1 MNAKPEG
8 METMNGLVRTV
19 AISRQ
24 RGSGGTFV
32 GREVADRL
40 GVRFVDR

>member
-1 MNAKPEG
+1 MSD
-8 METMNGLVRTV
+8 LVTTV

-32 GREVADRL
+32 GREVAERL
-40 GVRFVDR
+40 GLRFLGATFAIS